1 MINIFNPLAT
11 KQSLRLLNHEL
22 RRGELTIIFLAIVLA
37 VATVFSLSGFSS
49 QIKRALV
56 EQSSSFIAADKVLES
71 SHKIDEGVLIQS
83 ANHNL
88 LSAQQIIMSSM
99 VFTQSNDPNNS
110 SMLLA
115 SLTATSA
122 LYPLRGELLVSTTK
136 QQIIDDKA
144 HPVHAPKLGEIWV
157 DNKLIIKLKVNIG
170 DKLEIG
176 VRKFK
181 IAGVIKQLPDASF
194 SLFTAGPKIILN
206 LGDIYST
213 DLIQPGSRLSYK
225 YLFAGKK
232 DNIEKFSA
240 WLTPKIN
247 ETQRWYDIKSR
258 QNALAKTLSKAE
270 KYLSLAS
277 MLGIILAAVA
287 VAVAARRYSQRH
299 QTNVAVF
306 KALGASLTYIKQLY
320 LLHWTLLSLVSISVG
335 VACGYLIQLLGLA
348 AMADYLPNA
357 NNGDLLYPLTLS
369 VITGLLCAVA
379 FAIVPLAQLIK
390 TSPLAVIR
398 PIANA
403 KLTLFSWQH
412 IPALFALL
420 ALLLIFSQNWQ
431 LSLALLIG
439 GVIIISVLIVLA
451 RLVMSAGRS
460 VGSKAGQ
467 ALQLAIANLK
477 RRANENSVQLVSFT
491 IAIQLLLLLLVVRN
505 ELLTDWQAQLPD
517 NTANR
522 FLINISQS
530 QVNKVNEFV
539 ENNNI
544 HASGLYPVFL
554 GRLSAVNDEAINN
567 EATKDEIKSVDNG
580 RRGIGR
586 ELSLTWRNEL
596 PDQNEIVGGTW
607 WQNNDTKPQ
616 VSIEQ
621 RIAKRLNIK
630 LGDVLTFNLGS
641 DIFDVEVTSIRTV
654 NWQSMQPNF
663 YMIFNQKVLQD
674 FPATY
679 IASLYVDENQTADFN
694 KFIEK
699 YPTITVLDVDA
710 MINQLRSVIKQ
721 VSIAIEFILIL
732 VILAGSLVLVAQV
745 QATMEERQR
754 DLAILRTLG
763 AKGRLLRN
771 SVLYEFVAL
780 GLIAGFLASAAMEV
794 AVYILQ
800 TRVFEM
806 NASFHFKFWL
816 IGMGAGGLFVGL
828 MGLLSCWHLLTK
840 TALHRHVV

>member
-1 MINIFNPLAT
+1 MAILNRLAI

-22 RRGELTIIFLAIVLA
+22 RRGELTIIFLAIILA

-56 EQSSSFIAADKVLES
+56 EQSSSFIAADRVLES
-71 SHKIDEGVLIQS
+71 RHAIDKNVLVQS
-83 ANHNL
+83 RRNNL
-88 LSAQQIIMSSM
+88 QSAQQILMSSM
-99 VFTQSNDPNNS
+99 VFAQADDPNNS
-110 SMLLA
+110 PMLLA

-122 LYPLRGELLVSTTK
+122 LYPLRGELLVSTTN

-144 HPVHAPKLGEIWV
+144 HLVYAPKVGEIWV
-157 DNKLIIKLKVNIG
+157 DKKVITTLNVSIG

-176 VRKFK
+176 VRQFK

-194 SLFTAGPKIILN
+194 SLFTAAPTIIIN
-206 LGDIYST
+206 LSDIYST
-213 DLIQPGSRLSYK
+213 ELIQPGSRLSYK

-232 DNIEKFSA
+232 ADVEKFSA
-240 WLTPKIN
+240 WLTPQVN

-258 QNALAKTLSKAE
+258 QNALATTLNKAE

-299 QTNVAVF
+299 QTSVAVF
-306 KALGASLTYIKQLY
+306 KAIGASLSYINQLY
-320 LLHWTLLSLVSISVG
+320 LLHWTLLSFTSIFVG
-335 VACGYLIQLLGLA
+335 VICGYLIQLLGLA

-369 VITGLLCAVA
+369 IITGLLCSIA
-379 FAIVPLAQLIK
+379 FAIVPLAQLLK

-398 PIANA
+398 PLVNP

-412 IPALFALL
+412 IPALLALL
-420 ALLLIFSQNWQ
+420 ILLLIFSQDWQ
-431 LSLALLIG
+431 LSIALLVG
-439 GVIIISVLIVLA
+439 GIIIVSVLIVLA
-451 RLVMSAGRS
+451 RLVMNAGRS

-467 ALQLAIANLK
+467 AIQLAIANLK

-491 IAIQLLLLLLVVRN
+491 IAIQLLLLLLVVRS
-505 ELLTDWQAQLPD
+505 ELLTDWQAQLPN

-522 FLINISQS
+522 FLINISQP
-530 QVNKVNEFV
+530 QVEKVNTFIK
-539 ENNNI
+539 NNGI
-544 HASGLYPVFL
+544 YASGLYSVVS
-554 GRLSAVNDEAINN
+554 GRLSAVNSEVITN
-567 EATKDEIKSVDNG
+567 ETTKDEIKPADNG

-586 ELSLTWRNEL
+586 ELSLTWRNNL
-596 PDQNEIVGGTW
+596 PDKNKIVQGKW
-607 WQNNDTKPQ
+607 WQKNDSKPQ
-616 VSIEQ
+616 VSVEQ
-621 RIAKRLNIK
+621 RIAQRLKVK
-630 LGDVLTFNLGS
+630 LGDTLTFQLGS
-641 DIFDVEVTSIRTV
+641 DTFDVEVTSIRTV

-663 YMIFNQKVLQD
+663 YMIFNQQVLKD

-679 IASLYVDENQTADFN
+679 IASLYIDQPQEQNFT
-694 KFIEK
+694 KFIAQ

-710 MINQLRSVIKQ
+710 MINQLRSVIEQ
-721 VSIAIEFILIL
+721 VSIAIEFILML
-732 VILAGSLVLVAQV
+732 VVLAGSLVLVAQV
-745 QATMEERQR
+745 QATMDERQR

-763 AKGRLLRN
+763 ASGRLLRN
-771 SVLYEFVAL
+771 SVLYEFVIL
-780 GLIAGFLASAAMEV
+780 GGIAGFLASAAMEA

-806 NASFHFKFWL
+806 TASFHFKFWL
-816 IGMGAGGLFVGL
+816 LGISAGGLFVGL

>member
-1 MINIFNPLAT
+1 MSIFNPLAT

-71 SHKIDEGVLIQS
+71 SRAVDDSVLSKS
-83 ANHNL
+83 AHYNL
-88 LSAQQIIMSSM
+88 VSAQQILMSSM
-99 VFTQSNDPNNS
+99 VFAQSDDPNNS
-110 SMLLA
+110 PMLLA
-115 SLTATSA
+115 SLTATTA
-122 LYPLRGELLVSTTK
+122 LYPLRGELLVSTTQK
-136 QQIIDDKA
+136 QIANNDA
-144 HPVHAPKLGEIWV
+144 LLVHAPKPGEIWV
-157 DNKLIIKLKVNIG
+157 DKKLTTQLKVSLG

-176 VRKFK
+176 VREFK
-181 IAGVIKQLPDASF
+181 IAGIIKQLPDASF
-194 SLFTAGPKIILN
+194 SLFTSGPKIILN
-206 LGDIYST
+206 LSDIYST

-232 DNIEKFSA
+232 NDIEKFSA
-240 WLTPKIN
+240 WLTPQVN

-258 QNALAKTLSKAE
+258 QNTLAKTLTKAE

-299 QTNVAVF
+299 QTSVAVF
-306 KALGASLTYIKQLY
+306 KAMGASINYIKQLY
-320 LLHWTLLSLVSISVG
+320 LLHWGLLSLLSILVG
-335 VACGYLIQLLGLA
+335 LVCGYLIQLLGLA

-357 NNGDLLYPLTLS
+357 NNGDLLYPLALS
-369 VITGLLCAVA
+369 IITGLLCAIA
-379 FAIVPLAQLIK
+379 FAIVPLTQLIK

-398 PIANA
+398 PIVDV

-412 IPALFALL
+412 IPALLALFV
-420 ALLLIFSQNWQ
+420 LLLIFSQDWR
-431 LSLALLIG
+431 LSIALLVG
-439 GVIIISVLIVLA
+439 GMIIVGVLIFLA
-451 RLVMSAGRS
+451 GIVMNIGRS
-460 VGSKAGQ
+460 VGSNAGQ
-467 ALQLAIANLK
+467 ALKLAIANLK
-477 RRANENSVQLVSFT
+477 RRANQNSVQLVSFT
-491 IAIQLLLLLLVVRN
+491 IAIQLLLLLLVVRS

-517 NTANR
+517 NTPNR
-522 FLINISQS
+522 FLINIAQT
-530 QVNKVNEFV
+530 QVDKVNTFV
-539 ENNNI
+539 KNENI
-544 HASGLYPVFL
+544 HASGVYPVVQ
-554 GRLSAVNDEAINN
+554 GRLSAVNDEVLTK
-567 EATKDEIKSVDNG
+567 ETSKDEIKASDNG

-586 ELSLTWRNEL
+586 ELSLTWRNKL
-596 PDQNEIVGGTW
+596 PSQNIIVDGIW
-607 WQNNDTKPQ
+607 WKNNDTKPQ

-621 RIAKRLNIK
+621 SIAKRLNIK
-630 LGDVLTFNLGS
+630 LGDTLTFNLGS
-641 DIFDVEVTSIRTV
+641 EIFDVEITSIRKV

-663 YMIFNQKVLQD
+663 YMIFNPHVLQD

-679 IASLYVDENQTADFN
+679 IASLYVDKTQINEFN
-694 KFIEK
+694 KFIAQ

-710 MINQLRSVIKQ
+710 MIKQLRSVINQ

-763 AKGRLLRN
+763 AKGKLLRN
-771 SVLYEFVAL
+771 SVLYEFVVL
-780 GLIAGFLASAAMEV
+780 GLIAGLLASAAMEV

-800 TRVFEM
+800 TRVFDM
-806 NASFHFKFWL
+806 HASFHFKFWL
-816 IGMGAGGLFVGL
+816 LGMGAGGLFVGL
-828 MGLLSCWHLLTK
+828 MGLLSCWRLLTK

>member
-1 MINIFNPLAT
+1 MSILNPLAV
-11 KQSLRLLNHEL
+11 KQSLRLLNHEV

-56 EQSSSFIAADKVLES
+56 EQSSSFIAADKVLVS
-71 SHKIDEGVLIQS
+71 SRAVDENVLVQS
-83 ANHNL
+83 AKHNL
-88 LSAQQIIMSSM
+88 SSAQQILMSSM
-99 VFTQSNDPNNS
+99 VFAPSDDPNNS
-110 SMLLA
+110 PMLLA
-115 SLTATSA
+115 SLTATTE
-122 LYPLRGELLVSTTK
+122 LYPLRGELLVSLTK
-136 QQIIDDKA
+136 KQIADDNA
-144 HPVHAPKLGEIWV
+144 QLVHAPKSGEIWV
-157 DNKLIIKLKVNIG
+157 DKKLTRRLNVKLG
-170 DKLEIG
+170 DLLEIG
-176 VRKFK
+176 VRQFK

-194 SLFTAGPKIILN
+194 SLFTSGPKIILN
-206 LGDIYST
+206 FKDIYAT
-213 DLIQPGSRLSYK
+213 ELIQPGSRLSYK
-225 YLFAGKK
+225 YLFAGKNA
-232 DNIEKFSA
+232 DIEKFSD
-240 WLTPKIN
+240 WLTPQVN

-258 QNALAKTLSKAE
+258 QNALAKTLTKAE

-299 QTNVAVF
+299 QTSVAVF
-306 KALGASLTYIKQLY
+306 KAMGASITYIKQLY
-320 LLHWTLLSLVSISVG
+320 LLHWALLSLVSIFVG
-335 VACGYLIQLLGLA
+335 VVCGYLIQLIGLA
-348 AMADYLPNA
+348 VMVDYLPNA
-357 NNGDLLYPLTLS
+357 NNGDLFYPLVLS
-369 VITGLLCAVA
+369 VITGLLCAIA
-379 FAIVPLAQLIK
+379 FAIVPLTQLIQ

-398 PIANA
+398 PIVNT

-412 IPALFALL
+412 IPALL
-420 ALLLIFSQNWQ
+420 ALLVLLLLFSQDWQ
-431 LSLALLIG
+431 LSIALLVG
-439 GVIIISVLIVLA
+439 GVIIVSVLILLS
-451 RLVMSAGRS
+451 RLVMNAGRS

-505 ELLTDWQAQLPD
+505 ELLTDWQSQLPD

-522 FLINISQS
+522 FLINISQP
-530 QVNKVNEFV
+530 QVTKVNAFV
-539 ENNNI
+539 QTNNI
-544 HASGLYPVFL
+544 HASVIYPVVL
-554 GRLSAVNDEAINN
+554 GRLSAVNNEKLNN
-567 EATKDEIKSVDNG
+567 DATKDEVKPADNG

-596 PDQNEIVGGTW
+596 PNQNKIVNGKW
-607 WQNNDTKPQ
+607 WLNSDTKPQ

-621 RIAKRLNIK
+621 GIAKRLNVK
-630 LGDVLTFNLGS
+630 LGDTLTFHLGS
-641 DIFDVEVTSIRTV
+641 EIFDVEVTSVRTV

-663 YMIFNQKVLQD
+663 YMIFNQQVLQD
-674 FPATY
+674 YPATY
-679 IASLYVDENQTADFN
+679 IASLFVSEANMAEFN
-694 KFIEK
+694 KFIVH

-721 VSIAIEFILIL
+721 VSIAIQFILIL
-732 VILAGSLVLVAQV
+732 VILAGSLVLIAQV

-763 AKGRLLRN
+763 AKGKLLRN

-780 GLIAGFLASAAMEV
+780 GFIAGFLASAAMEV

-800 TRVFEM
+800 TRVFDM
-806 NASFHFKFWL
+806 TASFHLKFWL
-816 IGMGAGGLFVGL
+816 LGMGAGGLFVGL
-828 MGLLSCWHLLTK
+828 MGLLSCWRLLTK